1 MLEHYTLLYQ
11 LEEFSLW
18 QELLYNHQNF
28 FLLDTELAYISQ
40 LPLWEGVA
48 MCLHSGQWNTGHSD
62 VWYFWNWR
70 SITSHGSFSIL
81 FFFFFNCL
89 LAGCRDPRWMLGP
102 KIFSVYPPPLSSK
115 PGNSFLDCSAGLHGI
130 HVGVLLCRYLEFS
143 FLPSDKVRHHTCPC
157 FSSSQNTLALPA
169 L

>member
-1 MLEHYTLLYQ
+1 MVENPPA
-11 LEEFSLW
+11 LEETHVCSLG
-18 QELLYNHQNF
+18 QE
-28 FLLDTELAYISQ
+28 D
-40 LPLWEGVA
+40 PLEEETA
-48 MCLHSGQWNTGHSD
+48 THS
-62 VWYFWNWR
+62 
-70 SITSHGSFSIL
+70 SIL
-81 FFFFFNCL
+81 AWRIPWKEEPGGLQSMGSQSVDSAEPLTRSLPHCL

>member
-1 MLEHYTLLYQ
+1 M
-11 LEEFSLW
+11 
-18 QELLYNHQNF
+18 
-28 FLLDTELAYISQ
+28 
-40 LPLWEGVA
+40 
-48 MCLHSGQWNTGHSD
+48 GHSP
-62 VWYFWNWR
+62 
-70 SITSHGSFSIL
+70 SS
-81 FFFFFNCL
+81 FFFFLNCL

-169 L
+169 LWPHLLFCPFHLFFCIFRRSFRKSAETNRYNPSWLKSSPVCLSSELTLEMQY

>member
-1 MLEHYTLLYQ
+1 MGHSPSS
-11 LEEFSLW
+11 F
-18 QELLYNHQNF
+18 F
-28 FLLDTELAYISQ
+28 FL
-40 LPLWEGVA
+40 
-48 MCLHSGQWNTGHSD
+48 
-62 VWYFWNWR
+62 
-70 SITSHGSFSIL
+70 
-81 FFFFFNCL
+81 NCL

-169 L
+169 LWPHLLFCPFHLFFCIFRIYILLFLDTFFFFNSHTGSILLLFHSLLLFQIMLNWLKAFLRK